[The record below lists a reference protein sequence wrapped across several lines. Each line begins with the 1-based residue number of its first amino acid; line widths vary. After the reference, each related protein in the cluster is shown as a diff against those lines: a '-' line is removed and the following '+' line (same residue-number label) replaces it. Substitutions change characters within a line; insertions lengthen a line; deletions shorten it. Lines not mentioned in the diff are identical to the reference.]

1 VRNSSLVERQGIDD
15 NRASSIVPKLRIV
28 IYYSGRGAFQRR
40 RSRFARNGGV
50 VGKANVGISNENAGE
65 KPARQ

>member
-1 VRNSSLVERQGIDD
+1 MRNSSLVERQGIDD

-28 IYYSGRGAFQRR
+28 IYYSGRGAFQGR
-40 RSRFARNGGV
+40 RSHPVRDGGEL
-50 VGKANVGISNENAGE
+50 GKANVGISNENAGE